1 MKTPIDYLSE
11 RFNCVGMWFAKKT
24 TKAPEVAVTA
34 SDSTAHLVVK
44 NELRKTVL
52 KTFSSVFDKYSASP
66 NYKITYVAYLNFPAV
81 VSQTAGLRDG
91 YPAND
96 VDYFYKSADN
106 VGGSELSTMNY
117 YLNAALGS
125 PGLIRKFVTTE
136 MAFPDKYFGNEL
148 TGNSYFAWNF
158 GDVINWGGDK
168 FSYGICVKEKS
179 VATVTSGTTTIACL
193 TTNPSGGGGNTVEL
207 VRTLANNASGTG
219 NSKVGFRIKS
229 MVAINGSNDFT
240 IFDTDDISTAG
251 QLPVATDT
259 NSVKCD
265 MRAWL
270 SRKSAMTQINNKRM
284 SKVNRSW
291 PDATYSKWS
300 HYAITV
306 TPDRITMYKNG
317 APFWQWLW
325 SSGAKPFTGT
335 NSFFEAGTYTS
346 MASIGARL
354 TQESEV
360 GATQFSNLDYSMFH
374 ITNDELTNKDV
385 SDLSDVF
392 LRSSDL
398 SFGVARANLKRT
410 HGSAA
415 VTAAET
421 TFLNSVFNEVPSPN
435 FRTMGAFKT
444 VGDSSASFAEQTPA
458 WQLTPIARLQS
469 SDYGQLIKNLWQH
482 FSGVVYPGYAVSID
496 VQKVFIDDM
505 YIASGQV
512 DSAEHILFDSS
523 TSGFGPKVA
532 GSTNNQGA
540 VISMIRRGPSTT
552 KTGRENTVELIVRW
566 YTDNGKERYLANP
579 TVETWAP
586 FAGILVKIDP
596 DNQVGLRQFV
606 GGVVTVSF
614 GRNSSNSNLTHV
626 RVNGTVKYRHTVQTN
641 LDNRGIALE
650 YAVSPGFLEVAGTNA
665 TDEDATENGTCV
677 PLGGTNDYGT
687 AVGAVG
693 QFGYMAFYGRYLTEA
708 ESFIVYKIM
717 KAGRGLRLCYVS
729 HRLPRAIHNFFSRK
743 VK

>member
-11 RFNCVGMWFAKKT
+11 RFNCVGMWFAKRT
-24 TKAPEVAVTA
+24 TKSPEVAVTET
-34 SDSTAHLVVK
+34 DSTAHLVIK
-44 NELRKTVL
+44 NQIRKTVL
-52 KTFSSVFDKYSASP
+52 QTLSSVFDKYSASP
-66 NYKITYVAYLNFPAV
+66 NYKNSYVAYLNFPAV
-81 VSQTAGLRDG
+81 VSQTAGLRDA
-91 YPAND
+91 YVPNNEN
-96 VDYFYKSADN
+96 YFYKISDN
-106 VGGSELSTMNY
+106 QGGTELSEVHY
-117 YLNAALGS
+117 YLSAALGS

-148 TGNSYFAWNF
+148 TSNSYFAWDF
-158 GDVINWGGDK
+158 GSVTSWSGDK
-168 FSYGICVKEKS
+168 FSFGICVKEKS
-179 VATVTSGTTTIACL
+179 VATVVAGTTTIACF
-193 TTNPSGGGGNTVEL
+193 TTNPSGGGGNTIEL

-240 IFDTDDISTAG
+240 IFDTDDISTSG

-306 TPDRITMYKNG
+306 TPERITMYKNG

-325 SSGAKPFTGT
+325 VSGTKPFTST
-335 NSFFEAGTYTS
+335 NSFFDGTLRP
-346 MASIGARL
+346 MVSIGARL
-354 TQESEV
+354 TQDSEL

-374 ITNDELTNKDV
+374 ITNDELTNNDV
-385 SDLSDVF
+385 YNLSDVF

-410 HGSAA
+410 HGSSTI
-415 VTAAET
+415 TAAET
-421 TFLNSVFNEVPSPN
+421 IFQGTVVNDAASPN
-435 FRTMGAFKT
+435 FRTMGAFQT

-469 SDYGQLIKNLWQH
+469 SEYGSLIKNLWQH
-482 FSGVVYPGYAVSID
+482 FSGVLYPGYAVSID
-496 VQKVFIDDM
+496 VQKVFINDM
-505 YIASGQV
+505 YIAAGQT

-523 TSGFGPKVA
+523 TSGFGPKVT

-540 VISMIRRGPSTT
+540 VVSMIRRGPSTT

-566 YTDNGKERYLANP
+566 YTDNGKERYLGNP
-579 TVETWAP
+579 TVETWSP

-596 DNQVGLRQFV
+596 DNEVGLRNFI

-614 GRNSSNSNLTHV
+614 GRNSNNLNLTHV
-626 RVNGTVKYRHTVQTN
+626 RVNGTVKYRHTVQSN

-693 QFGYMAFYGRYLTEA
+693 KFGFIAFYGRYLTEA
-708 ESFIVYKIM
+708 ESFFVYKIM
-717 KAGRGLRLCYVS
+717 KTGRGLRLCYVS
-729 HRLPRAIHNFFSRK
+729 HRVPRAIRNYFASK